1 LQKWQK
7 TSKSKRRR
15 KRYQAMFPWFQL
27 DLKLFPRS
35 PVKSLRK
42 EPININSTLINKK
55 ELTLEQDRK
64 NESALKSEL

>member
-1 LQKWQK
+1 
-7 TSKSKRRR
+7 
-15 KRYQAMFPWFQL
+15 MFPWFQL